1 MTEEEPTVKD
11 LEQLLRDERTLRVRA
26 ETRAADQA
34 EKTQIWRTRAEERAE
49 RIERL
54 LAEPRRSVRRRK
66 PAPTSKPAPATPDPA
81 RQIIASPRHP
91 KRMGGVRLATALD
104 PEHQPLTAAFATMS
118 LVGKPNAL
126 AEADLV
132 AVDAASLA
140 AMPAEAKNHFTVWL
154 NSPARQPL
162 ALLVGSAGDSIPVET
177 KLANVVFAT
186 TATAMTNLAA
196 QGIEA
201 IALNPVFDPAIV
213 NPIGRIWSPQTA
225 VEREER
231 DGLSAVT
238 KDGKLVGIESM
249 PGRFAPKWLLEAAAA
264 GVPLATEQ
272 LDFTVAANLA
282 RAGAAGRRWAYRHHT
297 PTLRG
302 LQIATAAGVDIH
314 DPRPH
319 AAAILVSMRPHQAV
333 QALEMVSR
341 QTYEPLSI
349 VIGLHGAEPTPQ
361 LAEVIDRVAPHTPVT
376 LLHLDAALTLG
387 ECLNQAIAATG
398 AEVLAKIDDD
408 DFYGPG
414 HIEDGIQALEYS
426 QAGIVGKGAQFTYL
440 EEQDATVLRRPREE
454 EALIGGS
461 PTGATMFIRRTVWES
476 VGFPHRP
483 RQIDVLFTRAA
494 RENGVT
500 VYANSRWEFCYM
512 RQVAGHTWTTPSK
525 TFTAGAEPQWTGLI
539 PQQMVVPSLPAP
551 VAQ

>member
-1 MTEEEPTVKD
+1 MTEEQPTAKD

-26 ETRAADQA
+26 ETRAAEQA
-34 EKTQIWRTRAEERAE
+34 EKTQIWRTRAEERSA

-54 LAEPRRSVRRRK
+54 LAEPKRSKRRRK
-66 PAPTSKPAPATPDPA
+66 PTPTSKPAPATPDLG
-81 RQIIASPRHP
+81 RQIINPPRHP
-91 KRMGGVRLATALD
+91 KRMGGVRLATALNAQ
-104 PEHQPLTAAFATMS
+104 HQPLTAAFATMS
-118 LVGKPNAL
+118 LLRKPNAL

-132 AVDAASLA
+132 TVDTASLA
-140 AMPAEAKNHFTVWL
+140 AMPAETKNYFTVWL

-162 ALLVGSAGDSIPVET
+162 ALLVDSVGDSIPAET
-177 KLANVVFAT
+177 ELADVVFAT
-186 TATAMTNLAA
+186 TPTAMADLAA
-196 QGIEA
+196 RGVAA
-201 IALNPVFDPAIV
+201 IALNPVFDPAIA
-213 NPIGRIWSPQTA
+213 NPIGRTWSAQTA

-238 KDGKLVGIESM
+238 KDGKLVGIESL
-249 PGRFAPKWLLEAAAA
+249 PDRFAPKWLLEAAAT

-272 LDFTVAANLA
+272 LDFTAATNLA

-297 PTLRG
+297 PTVRG
-302 LQIATAAGVDIH
+302 RQIAVAAGVDIR

-349 VIGLHGAEPTPQ
+349 VIGLHGAESTPQ
-361 LAEVIDRVAPHTPVT
+361 LAAMVDRAAAHTPVT
-376 LLHLDAALTLG
+376 LLHFDAALTLG
-387 ECLNQAIAATG
+387 ECLNQAIAATA
-398 AEVLAKIDDD
+398 AEVLVKIDDD
-408 DFYGPG
+408 DFYGPS
-414 HIEDGIQALEYS
+414 HIEDGMQALEYS

-454 EALIGGS
+454 EALIGGT
-461 PTGATMFIRRTVWES
+461 PTGATLLIRRAVWET

-512 RQVAGHTWTTPSK
+512 RQATGHTWTPPSQ
-525 TFTAGAEPQWTGLI
+525 TFTAGADPQWTGLI
-539 PQQMVVPSLPAP
+539 PQQMVVPSLPA
-551 VAQ
+551 AMAH